1 MMWDGATQVVIGAI
15 GGLSLRS
22 DIRAD
27 NIANAETPN
36 FRARHVDFESQLRD
50 AMRRGDATVAQPSV
64 IASPTVIDAMGNSVD
79 LETEM
84 IGEIQDALTRDA
96 MAAAFN
102 FKTSNLRVA
111 LGGRR

>member
-1 MMWDGATQVVIGAI
+1 MWDAATQVVIGALD
-15 GGLSLRS
+15 GLSLRS

-27 NIANAETPN
+27 NIANAETPG
-36 FRARHVDFESQLRD
+36 FRARQVDFESQLRD
-50 AMRRGDATVAQPSV
+50 AMRRGAPASAEPAVT
-64 IASPTVIDAMGNSVD
+64 ASPTVIDVMGNSVD

-102 FKTSNLRVA
+102 FKTGNLRVA